1 MGRKGPRKKPSF
13 FKIIIRKDFSRLLRL
28 PPAFMQKYGS
38 NLQKNV
44 KLRIESG
51 RSWYVKVESM
61 EDGLFCFSRGWEKF
75 AQDVG
80 LKMGEFLVFNLN
92 AGGLSVDVSVYETS
106 GCKKD
111 ARNILRCKDKS
122 SSPLYYETSGCKKE
136 FPDAR
141 NICWK
146 DESSSSSPLYYET
159 VLKIHHR
166 SRITP
171 SRTFAR
177 AAGLMEKESVEVV
190 GEHHKQ
196 CVTLNHNQTDALRVD
211 MAQGWCEFRSANG
224 LEYGKTYSFEFIP
237 KNNIIKVK
245 EVEN

>member
-1 MGRKGPRKKPSF
+1 MGRKPRKKPSF

-51 RSWYVKVESM
+51 RSWDVKVESM
-61 EDGLFCFSRGWEKF
+61 EDGVFCFSRGWEKF

-92 AGGLSVDVSVYETS
+92 DGGLSVDVCV
-106 GCKKD
+106 
-111 ARNILRCKDKS
+111 
-122 SSPLYYETSGCKKE
+122 YETSGCKKE

-141 NICWK
+141 NIRWK
-146 DESSSSSPLYYET
+146 DKSSSPLYYET
-159 VLKIHHR
+159 VLKLHHR
-166 SRITP
+166 TRVTP
-171 SRTFAR
+171 RRTFAR
-177 AAGLMEKESVEVV
+177 AAGLMGKESVEVV

-196 CVTLNHNQTDALRVD
+196 FVTLDHNQADALRVD
-211 MAQGWCEFRSANG
+211 MAQGWSEFRSANG
-224 LEYGKTYSFEFIP
+224 LEYGKTYSFEFNP